1 MHITSKVALEV
12 AIALGASFLAYAVF
26 RPKSLAEKMQVGDV
40 ATVDMTKIAIDISDP
55 IVQSEQAKDPTTVA
69 GMSRVIA
76 ALQSPG
82 SQATLGVP
90 VRDLPVLSL
99 PNASGLIKSRLPVPG
114 GLDYPVTFPV
124 GAIIL
129 LKRNGSPV

>member
-76 ALQSPG
+76 ALQSP
-82 SQATLGVP
+82 AIGVS

-124 GAIIL
+124 GGIIL